1 MSGKVH
7 SEHIV
12 ATKVLMPMRGWVSG
26 KVHSDHILATS
37 ARYAIDIRIA
47 FLYVTVSPCTF

>member
-12 ATKVLMPMRGWVSG
+12 ATKVLMPVGGGGGGSG
-26 KVHSDHILATS
+26 KVHSEHIVATKVLMPMQGGLGGVRES
-37 ARYAIDIRIA
+37 A
-47 FLYVTVSPCTF
+47 L